1 MKKIGCLA
9 LLMLFCCAL
18 TLAVGATDTV
28 DLQAQIDELSGRVST
43 LQSQVMSA
51 TSRVSL
57 LDSKIVELIEQAD
70 ALQAELNTLSATA
83 AGKADLDALADLVED
98 TKMAQ
103 EMAVKALEDRVAELT
118 AQVEAL
124 TTKVN
129 QGMANDSM
137 HDSQLAELAADLAA
151 LTQTVKT
158 LQDSAVDQADLA
170 DLSTAVKA
178 ADAALQDLIDT
189 LKTEIAALTT
199 KVNQGTA
206 NDAMHDSQLA
216 GLAGDL
222 AALTQTVKTLQDS
235 AIDQDALA
243 DLSAYVKAADKALQ
257 DLIGALEDQIEELTA
272 TLHTTL
278 SKTQTNSA
286 DILSLAGRLDALAK
300 TVEGMADRYAEKTDI
315 DSLKDTLER
324 ADAAMQ
330 AAIDSLRAELQQ
342 ATSSLQAAIDTKAD
356 ATELASQIAE
366 VKKIVEN
373 ANESSVLGVGGLRTE
388 YQKADEL
395 LNAAIVSLEKQLE
408 KATADLQAAIK
419 QKADQALLEEKIKAL
434 DEAILAAK
442 TVAADNDTA
451 MRTELEGAIEKASAD
466 LVTMLEEMR
475 KDLQEQIDELEEGLK
490 NTVSKQELEALKQQF
505 AKQMEEQATAQED
518 TAADL
523 AKAEEEMT
531 AELLR
536 AKEELAA
543 ENSSTMALSVGVASV
558 AVVGDIALAVW
569 LVLLKKRL
577 PRV

>member
-1 MKKIGCLA
+1 
-9 LLMLFCCAL
+9 
-18 TLAVGATDTV
+18 
-28 DLQAQIDELSGRVST
+28 
-43 LQSQVMSA
+43 
-51 TSRVSL
+51 
-57 LDSKIVELIEQAD
+57 
-70 ALQAELNTLSATA
+70 
-83 AGKADLDALADLVED
+83 
-98 TKMAQ
+98 
-103 EMAVKALEDRVAELT
+103 
-118 AQVEAL
+118 
-124 TTKVN
+124 
-129 QGMANDSM
+129 MANDSM